1 MPSTSNPEKQII
13 ENLVAHLKQI
23 TENTLLGYSATGL
36 EKDIELSAILVQ
48 LESINEEQ
56 RQGQR
61 AKYRMEF
68 NISAVAKTNTQTTYT
83 LIDLTRSIRELFTTG
98 KRFTP
103 EARNIAFSE
112 TNFDIAPSNAHLSF
126 ADMSLQIDLVI

>member
-13 ENLVAHLKQI
+13 ESLVAHLKQI

-36 EKDIELSAILVQ
+36 EKDIELPAILVQ

-61 AKYRMEF
+61 AKYRMAF
-68 NISAVAKTNTQTTYT
+68 NISVVAKTNTQTTYT
-83 LIDLTRSIRELFTTG
+83 LVDLTRSIRELFTTG
-98 KRFTP
+98 QRFTP
-103 EARNIAFSE
+103 EARNINFSE
-112 TNFDIAPSNAHLSF
+112 TQFDIAPSNAHLSF
-126 ADMSLQIDLVI
+126 ADLQLQIEVVL